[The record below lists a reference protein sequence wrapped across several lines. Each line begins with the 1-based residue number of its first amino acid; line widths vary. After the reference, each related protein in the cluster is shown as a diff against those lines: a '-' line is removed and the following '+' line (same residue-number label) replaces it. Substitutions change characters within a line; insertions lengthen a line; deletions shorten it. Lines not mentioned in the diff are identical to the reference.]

1 MGLTTFPS
9 QKGITMNEPVIKK
22 LYKVQGV
29 KPSSEL
35 NNKILDAVNSVIKEH
50 IFQEYDEIITVIA
63 KTLGGYANNRSVGP
77 VDCMLYAEITH
88 HLRSDNQRYSVSINK

>member
-1 MGLTTFPS
+1 
-9 QKGITMNEPVIKK
+9 MNEPVIKK
-22 LYKVQGV
+22 LYKVPGV
-29 KPSSEL
+29 KISSEL
-35 NNKILDAVNSVIKEH
+35 NNKILDAVNSVIREH

-77 VDCMLYAEITH
+77 VDCMLYAEVTH